1 LALIR
6 LHKFLA
12 NSGVASRRKAEEMMF
27 DGLVSVNGEIVSEPG
42 SKVDP
47 EKDKIKLNGKI
58 IKYESKK
65 YVLLHKPR
73 GYVTT
78 ASDDLGRRTVLD
90 LIEGIDERIYP
101 VGRLDRDSEGLLVLT
116 NDGELAQ
123 YLTHPSCEVTKT
135 YRVTVE
141 GYVEESIIKKI
152 REGVRVGG
160 KKVIPKRVKILHRN
174 SRLSRIEIE
183 VGEGMNR
190 EIRRIFASVGHEAR
204 KLIRIKIGP
213 LSLEKLPKGRARFLT
228 SRELSILKRGMEEQG
243 LEISAPVKE
252 KSGKRQAKTSKKG
265 RTNHSSQKKSSGTA
279 KNSKSYSSAKPQRK
293 NSYKKSGAEK
303 KSKTSS
309 SKPRSRSTSGKKSKR

>member
-47 EKDKIKLNGKI
+47 EKDKVKVNGKI
-58 IKYESKK
+58 IRYESKK
-65 YVLLHKPR
+65 YVVLHKPS

-141 GYVEESIIKKI
+141 GYVEESTLKKI
-152 REGVRVGG
+152 REGIRVGG
-160 KKVIPKRVKILHRN
+160 KKIIPKKVKTLHRN

-183 VGEGMNR
+183 IGEGMNR
-190 EIRRIFASVGHEAR
+190 EVRRIFASVGHEAR

-213 LSLEKLPKGRARFLT
+213 LSLDKLPKGRARFLT

-243 LEISAPVKE
+243 LEISAPVKN
-252 KSGKRQAKTSKKG
+252 KSNKKQGKTSKKG
-265 RTNHSSQKKSSGTA
+265 RTNRSTQKKPSFSKNKGQKGERRSKKSPRTSTEKSGTT
-279 KNSKSYSSAKPQRK
+279 KNPKSYSSAKPKRK
-293 NSYKKSGAEK
+293 
-303 KSKTSS
+303 
-309 SKPRSRSTSGKKSKR
+309 KR